1 MQFGLLNAVRETRLP
16 LRIYYEDTDAGGVVY
31 YANYWKFCERGRTEW
46 LRALG
51 FEQQTL
57 LDEAGLAFVVRKV
70 EGDYLR
76 PARLDDEIVVN
87 TVMADARR
95 ASLKFTQ
102 YIERGTERLFTAT
115 VSIACLDLAS
125 GRPAAIPEHI
135 RKTLEAAA

>member
-1 MQFGLLNAVRETRLP
+1 MRATRLP

-51 FEQQTL
+51 FEQQAL

>member
-1 MQFGLLNAVRETRLP
+1 MQFGLLNAVRATRLP

-51 FEQQTL
+51 FEQQAL